1 MVLAEYGRHPWGL
14 RAEAN
19 VVVTDG
25 VVYIV
30 GLVDS
35 EAEQHALRVAAEG
48 MPGVNGFEDHTVRR
62 LEEAGARPRIGS
74 AATVAERNL
83 AD

>member
-25 VVYIV
+25 IV
-30 GLVDS
+30 HIFGLVDS
-35 EAEQHALRVAAEG
+35 ESEQHALRVAAEG
-48 MPGVNGFEDHTVRR
+48 VPGLKGFEDHTVRR
-62 LEEAGARPRIGS
+62 LADVGAPPRMES
-74 AATVAERNL
+74 TVTVVEPNR